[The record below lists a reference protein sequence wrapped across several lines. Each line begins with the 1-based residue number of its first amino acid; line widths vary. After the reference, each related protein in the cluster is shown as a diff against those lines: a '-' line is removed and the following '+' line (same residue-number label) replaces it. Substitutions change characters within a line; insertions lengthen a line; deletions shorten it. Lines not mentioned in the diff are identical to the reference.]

1 VEALVRTATAE
12 HVAFTSARLAGHIG
26 RGEIPS
32 PKELFLLSAAVVEG
46 ARREDLTAI
55 KLAFDSV
62 AGLLDSVPHEDA
74 WDACRG
80 HLRAIMGFAWL
91 LWGRGETTI
100 SGANA
105 DGRKRG

>member
-1 VEALVRTATAE
+1 VRTATAQ

-62 AGLLDSVPHEDA
+62 AGLLDSVPHESA

-80 HLRAIMGFAWL
+80 QLRAIMGFAWL
-91 LWGRGETTI
+91 LWGHGETTI
-100 SGANA
+100 AAGGT
-105 DGRKRG
+105 DRRRRG